1 MMPLQMGSDP
11 QVTILEPDRQRALAL
26 QAALESAGLRVE
38 TPADPAGAFELR
50 GGASAH
56 CYLQSA
62 RLFEAG
68 GRASLANCR
77 DEDVRPSV
85 VVLLEEPS
93 VPIAVRAMRVGASDV
108 VVLPASH
115 EDVVGA
121 VRRAL
126 DLDGERRQEAIFRME
141 ATRRLDT
148 LSKRERQVLHLVL
161 DGCSNKK
168 MAETLEVSIKTIE
181 AHRAN
186 LMRKSGCK
194 SVSALVKLAILAG
207 EGRASDGL
215 GLGGSSSEPAAPPNG
230 I

>member
-1 MMPLQMGSDP
+1 MGSDP
-11 QVTILEPDRQRALAL
+11 QVTILESDRQRALAL

-38 TPADPAGAFELR
+38 TPADPSGSFELR
-50 GGASAH
+50 QGMAPH
-56 CYLQSA
+56 CFLQSA

-68 GRASLANCR
+68 GRASLGHGVEA
-77 DEDVRPSV
+77 DLAPSV

-93 VPIAVRAMRVGASDV
+93 VPVAVRAMRVGAVDV

-126 DLDGERRQEAIFRME
+126 EQDGARRERAIYRME
-141 ATRRLDT
+141 AKRRLDA
-148 LSKRERQVLHLVL
+148 LSRRERQVLHLVL
-161 DGCSNKK
+161 EGCSNKL
-168 MAETLEVSIKTIE
+168 MAEKLEVSIKTIE

-207 EGRASDGL
+207 EGSAVDGL
-215 GLGGSSSEPAAPPNG
+215 GLGGQSSEDQDSAPSQSG